1 MNLRKLLLAAVL
13 LLAAATARAT
23 FNYEYG
29 ANEYVT
35 IWHGI
40 SPDGRLAITT
50 HGEGEYGTDRFHVY
64 LFDAA
69 AGKKIGPLEEIK
81 DVLDTGAG
89 AYAARWK
96 KDSSEVTIV
105 YRVDRHAPLKA
116 MAYRFAKGRA
126 FPLTRQPVD
135 LGDDDPLVQLYVE
148 SSRGDQTP
156 ERTFGT
162 PKGRK

>member
-1 MNLRKLLLAAVL
+1 MNFRKLLLTAVL
-13 LLAAATARAT
+13 MLAAATVRAT

-40 SPDGRLAITT
+40 SPDGKLAITT
-50 HGEGEYGTDRFHVY
+50 HGEGDLGIDHFRVY

-69 AGKKIGPLEEIK
+69 SGKKIGPLEEIK
-81 DVLDTGAG
+81 EFLDTGAG
-89 AYAARWK
+89 AYAAKWK

-116 MAYRFAKGRA
+116 MSYRFAEGRA

-135 LGDDDPLVQLYVE
+135 LGDDDPLVHLYVE
-148 SSRGDQTP
+148 SSQGKQSP

-162 PKGRK
+162 PKGHK